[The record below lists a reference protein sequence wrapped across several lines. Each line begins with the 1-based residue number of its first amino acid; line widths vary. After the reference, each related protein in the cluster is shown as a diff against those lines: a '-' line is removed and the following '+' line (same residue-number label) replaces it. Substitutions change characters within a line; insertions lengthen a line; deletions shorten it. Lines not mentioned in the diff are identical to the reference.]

1 MDKSTVNVRSSI
13 NFLNNNDQEQ
23 REKIEIQ
30 LIPALQSFQSF
41 IKMTNESQMAQI
53 VDSLMAIDFFKKSCP
68 EGSSLR
74 DFIMHAGKAL
84 TYEYYKQGQIIF
96 HYGDYGDKFFMILKG
111 NVGVLV
117 PKGNHD
123 IEMDRD
129 FLFETNKNEPW
140 SYAWKGRKLQ
150 STIDMELLLAQGED
164 PWVLSNRYFEG
175 GVCLYQKIYTYYG
188 GQTFGDVSLY
198 TDKPRT
204 ASILVLSEDIHVIT
218 MNKSEYKQICEK
230 SLQDMNNNVEYFM
243 RMLPNN
249 SKFVIT
255 KFMQYMH
262 KIEFAPQS
270 ILWKEGEES
279 KFFMLIFKGRV
290 ELIKKIGKVRIT
302 LCQLS
307 DNSWVGQE
315 EIFDQSIRQSTC
327 QCADNTVAYY
337 IQIDEFN
344 QIRRNF
350 PEICKILKE
359 RSHILKEY
367 MKIRYEMI
375 MNNFI
380 NKPKLIQKERQKVE
394 RKSITEIFHTSIKTK
409 TQDIRSHSPKSLSII
424 EITEY
429 NNKINQSRG
438 GFRNLNI
445 FPLDKDSVL
454 SIRDRVCRQ
463 LTKQNK
469 KKQRVQPQTMREG
482 TLLSS
487 TISDLFQQNDQVKQH
502 SLYKQNDL
510 KKNSFSFLNLF
521 AQGQSNNIPTNNSDH
536 FTSRLTTQQ
545 SYFRM
550 KTEQGRSQIQT
561 QTSFDQ
567 KNNSVE
573 LNKLRSNSPLNSIQ
587 FSDRHQNKRIHSFK
601 MIARPKKYPQL
612 LKYKLL

>member
-1 MDKSTVNVRSSI
+1 MDRSTANVRSSI
-13 NFLNNNDQEQ
+13 NFLSNNDFEQ

-30 LIPALQSFQSF
+30 LIPALQSFQTF
-41 IKMTNESQMAQI
+41 IKMSNESQMAQI
-53 VDSLMAIDFFKKSCP
+53 ADSLIAIDFFKKNCP

-74 DFIMHAGKAL
+74 DFIMYAGKAL
-84 TYEYYKQGQIIF
+84 TYEYYKKGSIIF

-123 IEMDRD
+123 IEIDRD
-129 FLFETNKNEPW
+129 FIVETNRNELW
-140 SYAWKGRKLQ
+140 SNVWKGRKLQ

-164 PWVLSNRYFEG
+164 PWVISNRYFEG
-175 GVCLYQKIYTYYG
+175 GVCLYQKIYAYYS

-204 ASILVLSEDIHVIT
+204 ASILVLSEDVHLIT
-218 MNKSEYKQICEK
+218 MNKNEYKQICEK
-230 SLQDMNNNVEYFM
+230 SLQDMNSNVDYFM

-290 ELIKKIGKVRIT
+290 ELVKKIGRVRIT

-315 EIFDQSIRQSTC
+315 EILDQSNRLSTC

-337 IQIDEFN
+337 IHLDEFN

-359 RSHILKEY
+359 KSQLLKEY
-367 MKIRYEMI
+367 MKTRYEMI

-380 NKPKLIQKERQKVE
+380 NKPETIQKEQQKVE
-394 RKSITEIFHTSIKTK
+394 RKTISEIFHTSIKTK
-409 TQDIRSHSPKSLSII
+409 TQDIRSHSPKALSII

-469 KKQRVQPQTMREG
+469 KKERVQPQTMREG

-487 TISDLFQQNDQVKQH
+487 TISDLFKQNDQLH
-502 SLYKQNDL
+502 PHLGFKQNDL
-510 KKNSFSFLNLF
+510 KKSSFSFVNLF
-521 AQGQSNNIPTNNSDH
+521 GQGSTNNPTNSSDH

-567 KNNSVE
+567 KNNSVD
-573 LNKLRSNSPLNSIQ
+573 LNKLRSNSPLTSIQ
-587 FSDRHQNKRIHSFK
+587 FSNRHQNKRIHSCK

>member
-1 MDKSTVNVRSSI
+1 MDRSSANVRSSI
-13 NFLNNNDQEQ
+13 NFLSNNDQEQ

-30 LIPALQSFQSF
+30 LIPALQSFQTF
-41 IKMTNESQMAQI
+41 IKMSNESQMAQI
-53 VDSLMAIDFFKKSCP
+53 VDSLMAIEFFKKNCP

-74 DFIMHAGKAL
+74 DFIMYAGRAL
-84 TYEYYKQGQIIF
+84 TYEYYKKGQIIF

-111 NVGVLV
+111 NVAVLV

-123 IEMDRD
+123 VETDRD
-129 FLFETNKNEPW
+129 YLIETNRAEPW
-140 SYAWKGRKLQ
+140 SNVWKGKKMQ

-164 PWVLSNRYFEG
+164 PWLISNRYFEG

-204 ASILVLSEDIHVIT
+204 ASILVLSDDIHVIT

-230 SLQDMNNNVEYFM
+230 SLQDMNNNVDYFM

-270 ILWKEGEES
+270 ILWKDGEES
-279 KFFMLIFKGRV
+279 KFFMLIYKGRV

-315 EIFDQSIRQSTC
+315 EILDQQIRQSTC

-337 IQIDEFN
+337 IQIEEFN

-359 RSHILKEY
+359 KSQLLKEY
-367 MKIRYEMI
+367 MKTRYEMI

-380 NKPKLIQKERQKVE
+380 NKPELIQKKQQKVE
-394 RKSITEIFHTSIKTK
+394 RKTITEIFHTTIKTK
-409 TQDIRSHSPKSLSII
+409 TQDIRSHSPKALSII
-424 EITEY
+424 GITEY

-438 GFRNLNI
+438 GFKNLNI
-445 FPLDKDSVL
+445 FPMDKDSVL

-469 KKQRVQPQTMREG
+469 KRERVQPQTMREG
-482 TLLSS
+482 TLLST
-487 TISDLFQQNDQVKQH
+487 TISDLFKSNDQVQQH
-502 SLYKQNDL
+502 SSFKLNDL
-510 KKNSFSFLNLF
+510 KKSSFSFVNLF
-521 AQGQSNNIPTNNSDH
+521 AQGSTNIQNSSNDH
-536 FTSRLTTQQ
+536 FTSRLPTQQ

-567 KNNSVE
+567 KNNSTE
-573 LNKLRSNSPLNSIQ
+573 INKLRSNSPLNSNQ
-587 FSDRHQNKRIHSFK
+587 FSDRYQNRRIHSCK